1 MTNRTD
7 EGVAGQ
13 KTAAVP
19 PPPVRFCL
27 PPSGRLAPAQ
37 YREVF
42 DHGRSTAGRYVVVW
56 AGRSKEPEP
65 RLGVV
70 ASKRTLR
77 TAAARNRARRLMRE
91 AFRLN
96 RQAVRGGF
104 DLVLI
109 ARARI
114 AQAGEREVAA
124 DFLAV
129 CRRAG
134 LVRQEAVPCRAGC

>member
-1 MTNRTD
+1 MPLTNRTG
-7 EGVAGQ
+7 EGVVGQ
-13 KTAAVP
+13 QTAAVP
-19 PPPVRFCL
+19 PPSERFCL
-27 PPSGRLAPAQ
+27 PPSGRLAPAH

-42 DHGRSTAGRYVVVW
+42 DHGRSVAGRYVVVW
-56 AGRSKEPEP
+56 AGRGQGPEP

-70 ASKRTLR
+70 TSKRTLR
-77 TAAARNRARRLMRE
+77 TAVARNRARRLMRE

-96 RQAVRGGF
+96 RQAVRDGF

-114 AQAGEREVAA
+114 AQAGGREVAA

-134 LVRQEAVPCRAGC
+134 LVRQEAAPC

>member
-1 MTNRTD
+1 MNRTG

-13 KTAAVP
+13 ETAAVP
-19 PPPVRFCL
+19 PSPVRFCL
-27 PPSGRLAPAQ
+27 PPSGRLTPAR

-42 DHGRSTAGRYVVVW
+42 DRGRSTAGRYVVVW
-56 AGRSKEPEP
+56 AERGTGTEP

-70 ASKRTLR
+70 TSKRTLH
-77 TAAARNRARRLMRE
+77 TAVARNRARRLMRE
-91 AFRLN
+91 AFRQN
-96 RQAVRGGF
+96 RQALHDGC

-114 AQAGEREVAA
+114 TQAGGREVAA

-134 LVRQEAVPCRAGC
+134 LVRQEAAPC